1 MSPNHCDLIE
11 DNSKLNVLA
20 MRKNRKYETSV
31 MQQVIVQIL
40 YPIIHSRKPF
50 KPLKSRSVR

>member
-1 MSPNHCDLIE
+1 MSSNHCDLIE

-20 MRKNRKYETSV
+20 MRKNRKYETPV

-50 KPLKSRSVR
+50 KPLKNR